1 MCMHLVLPERLPAES
16 HLLSVGTE
24 QAMSTKHRT
33 TYPLKPLLSRRREL
47 AAVNPSPRASVQLR
61 LCTAPAARQQV
72 PPHRRHQYHSALLNL
87 RPQMQSQRPRNRSRS
102 GVVRGGDALPV
113 RQLML
118 ELTKGL
124 HLGQDATSPDPPRA
138 SASTLAAPP
147 HRWICRRAMADSLLT
162 GRDASSLDPPSARTS
177 SAWRG
182 EGRGDGGW
190 NRRGGWEAP
199 RQGAWVRPRAC
210 GNRD

>member
-16 HLLSVGTE
+16 HLLSAGTE

-33 TYPLKPLLSRRREL
+33 TYPMKPLLSRRREL
-47 AAVNPSPRASVQLR
+47 AAVNLSPRASVQLR

-118 ELTKGL
+118 ELVLLLEPWST
-124 HLGQDATSPDPPRA
+124 DTSTSSVGKERGHPPRA
-138 SASTLAAPP
+138 
-147 HRWICRRAMADSLLT
+147 RA
-162 GRDASSLDPPSARTS
+162 SARRHCS
-177 SAWRG
+177 Q
-182 EGRGDGGW
+182 
-190 NRRGGWEAP
+190 RRWLPHAAASRLEPWCILA
-199 RQGAWVRPRAC
+199 
-210 GNRD
+210 

>member
-16 HLLSVGTE
+16 HLLSAGTE

-33 TYPLKPLLSRRREL
+33 TYPMKPLLSRRREL
-47 AAVNPSPRASVQLR
+47 AAVNLSPRASVQLR

-118 ELTKGL
+118 ELVLLLETWST
-124 HLGQDATSPDPPRA
+124 DTS
-138 SASTLAAPP
+138 
-147 HRWICRRAMADSLLT
+147 
-162 GRDASSLDPPSARTS
+162 TS
-177 SAWRG
+177 SAGKERG
-182 EGRGDGGW
+182 AVRRVPAPLLAVVAPSAGGCLARP
-190 NRRGGWEAP
+190 RRG
-199 RQGAWVRPRAC
+199 
-210 GNRD
+210 

>member
-1 MCMHLVLPERLPAES
+1 MHRPR
-16 HLLSVGTE
+16 
-24 QAMSTKHRT
+24 RT
-33 TYPLKPLLSRRREL
+33 I
-47 AAVNPSPRASVQLR
+47 AAVSSSHCPTQE
-61 LCTAPAARQQV
+61 QV

-138 SASTLAAPP
+138 STSTLAAPP
-147 HRWICRRAMADSLLT
+147 HRWIRRRATADSLLT

-199 RQGAWVRPRAC
+199 GRGRGFARGRAVTAIRSGAGRGKSWSQG
-210 GNRD
+210 